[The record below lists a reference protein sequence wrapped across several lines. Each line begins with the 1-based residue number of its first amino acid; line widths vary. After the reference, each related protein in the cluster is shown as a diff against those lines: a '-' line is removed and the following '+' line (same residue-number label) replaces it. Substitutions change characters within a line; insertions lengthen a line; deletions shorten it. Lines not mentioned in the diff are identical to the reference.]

1 MQGENKLGEKI
12 ASLRRSR
19 GLTQAELAEKLN
31 FTHQAVSNW
40 ERCVSESDTSTLIR
54 LSGYF
59 GVTADELLGTEDG
72 QPAEPVPPARDAV
85 RISPARARNDA
96 SDTLTQ
102 YFRQSD
108 EETGA
113 AQTYAAARGAKGDA
127 ERRERSLIAALI
139 VYSVCTAV
147 AALFSLFGNS
157 PGVRI
162 VYVLA
167 GVCAVGADIAA
178 AVLLFIVKRP
188 PRFAF
193 ARIPFLA
200 GIAVS
205 EGGGIALLFA
215 ESGDAVFALGL
226 TVLAAGILRVYGA
239 PFAFRADDK
248 PFLIGYFIFVTAMIG
263 CSALSFAFAG
273 LGAEAVFAAFSRGLR
288 IPAAW
293 FLYCALET
301 KPGTALKKS

>member
-226 TVLAAGILRVYGA
+226 TVLAAGEIIFPRRVKTLCKT
-239 PFAFRADDK
+239 RR
-248 PFLIGYFIFVTAMIG
+248 L
-263 CSALSFAFAG
+263 C
-273 LGAEAVFAAFSRGLR
+273 
-288 IPAAW
+288 
-293 FLYCALET
+293 
-301 KPGTALKKS
+301 